1 LKKSCTGILL
11 ALKGLIIFCI
21 ENKRAFGNKS
31 KEERRKMKKLNM
43 LCLAIMAI
51 TIGCLGLTNYKQGKR
66 INQLEGD
73 MYLTNMQLN
82 NTSMKLEMFLDMI
95 EEEMHSSIR
104 RISRPIAREEVVKG
118 FQEFAENF
126 RNLSEKGQQNEKPNT
141 EIEDN

>member
-1 LKKSCTGILL
+1 
-11 ALKGLIIFCI
+11 
-21 ENKRAFGNKS
+21 
-31 KEERRKMKKLNM
+31 MKKLNM

-66 INQLEGD
+66 INYLEGD

>member
-1 LKKSCTGILL
+1 
-11 ALKGLIIFCI
+11 
-21 ENKRAFGNKS
+21 
-31 KEERRKMKKLNM
+31 M

-66 INQLEGD
+66 ITQLESE
-73 MYLTNMQLN
+73 MYLTNMYLN
-82 NTSMKLEMFLDMI
+82 NTSMKLEMFLSMI

-104 RISRPIAREEVVKG
+104 RISRPIAREEVIKG